1 MAIKNRIII
10 SLMIMVLMIPIS
22 GGSAL
27 AAEGILVAQADN
39 NGANEK
45 VVNSSYN
52 PAKVA
57 FHSPGH
63 IQRWYNS
70 PLRNQDA
77 HLWFVFLIVLII
89 GIIVAAGMLY
99 RTKQQEA
106 AKAEEAQKEDKLFLE
121 LVAKQKRLM
130 AKIADL
136 DAKLTKSEISQEEY
150 DLLRDDYKKT
160 LVKVKLKLKELE
172 EV

>member
-1 MAIKNRIII
+1 MVIKNRIII
-10 SLMIMVLMIPIS
+10 MVVIMMLMIPVA
-22 GGSAL
+22 GGTAL
-27 AAEGILVAQADN
+27 AAEPVMVAQADN
-39 NGANEK
+39 AGANEK
-45 VVNSSYN
+45 VANSSYN
-52 PAKVA
+52 PTKVA

-77 HLWFVFLIVLII
+77 HLWFAFLIILII

-99 RTKQQEA
+99 RIRQQEA
-106 AKAEEAQKEDKLFLE
+106 AKAEEANKGEKLYIE
-121 LVAKQKRLM
+121 MVAKQKRLM

-136 DAKLTKSEISQEEY
+136 DEKLSKGEIQQEEY
-150 DLLRDDYKKT
+150 NRLRDEYKKT

-172 EV
+172 EI